1 MQDADFDAILAD
13 VESKATDAFGC
24 ISLLKTYTENI
35 GVHHFIVSRLH
46 SLKYDDL
53 EFFIPQFMQL
63 LVSYPTESMAL
74 EEFLLYYCER
84 YPHFSLIVFWHLQA
98 YIYELRNDADSYSF
112 QVVRRF
118 VSKLQTILFN
128 PNIPHLD
135 QNVFRENLK
144 PALVL
149 CGAMAASFGVRGFDR
164 HSLCLIKSQARQ
176 QKSFVFKLANFQK
189 TLTRNLTLKN
199 KRLSSDANS
208 SIKSDG
214 ETVVNKITA
223 KSHDADRHELQRSN
237 SLPRIPSKARQSL
250 SISHSDDSEM
260 NSTDDEIEH
269 RDSSAS
275 RKESYESS
283 SSYHSR
289 QNLMKLESDLKI
301 NTFIKSKK
309 STKSPVSQEVNPI
322 SLENEAVSKIRSQFS
337 DNVSSRSLPDLSQRI
352 SSEERPYLFPV
363 DSESSFSVVSN
374 SDRFSGDPPIS
385 NYGNTSIMTMEEMT
399 KALQSIYAK
408 KENDFIMA
416 LQNISLRLAQL
427 PKEARLSALR
437 AELSIINENLLPAE
451 IDIPQLLPI
460 TSKKNKKYHKI
471 LRISVNEACVL
482 NSAERVPFL
491 LLIEYLSDEFD
502 FNPISE
508 NNRTLLLAANS
519 RDGTKTEMSPIFGA
533 SGKLGT
539 NQNNLFQE
547 DFKTADNASEVSSLH
562 EADLSEI
569 SLMTRNDLG
578 TNLDKLK
585 VLDAERSVNQS
596 HVNPER
602 VPNIEPSRVSE
613 AAGNNLADQM
623 RIASVMLQ
631 QLESSNRSTSDQSL
645 AIKNRIVESMIAL
658 QDRFESINYTNL
670 AHLNGAEG
678 SAGERKL
685 ENDFKLSEDWATKK
699 ARIRKT
705 SVYGH
710 LRNWE
715 LCSVIAKNGDDL
727 PQEAFACQLI
737 TMISSIW
744 RNAGVPTW
752 TKRMRILITSA
763 STGLVET
770 ITNAMSIHSIKK
782 SLTELS
788 IANGENVKGTIFTLK
803 DYFEKKYGSPNS
815 VRYVRAQDCFARSL
829 ASYSILC
836 YVLQIKDR
844 HNGNIM
850 LDDEGHII
858 HIDFGFLLSNSPG
871 SMGFEAAPFKLT
883 AEYIDVLGGLESKHY
898 QDFKDICKQSF
909 KAIRKEHEQIVTMVE
924 LMQKES
930 NLPCFRSGES
940 TSNLLKQ
947 RLQLALADDE
957 CDAFVENNLIAK
969 SLGSMYTRLYDQF
982 QMLTQ
987 GIYS

>member
-1 MQDADFDAILAD
+1 MMHEDDFESILHD
-13 VESKATDAFGC
+13 VESRSNDVFGC
-24 ISLLKTYTENI
+24 ISLLKTYTDNI
-35 GVHHFIVSRLH
+35 GVHHHIVQKLRAF
-46 SLKYDDL
+46 KYDDL
-53 EFFIPQFMQL
+53 EFFIPQLMQL

-74 EEFLLYYCER
+74 EEFLLLYCER

-98 YIYELRNDADSYSF
+98 YVYELRNEADSYSF

-135 QNVFRENLK
+135 QNVFRENTK

-149 CGAMAASFGVRGFDR
+149 CGALAASFAVHGFDSY
-164 HSLCLIKSQARQ
+164 SLSLIKSQARQ

-199 KRLSSDANS
+199 KRLSSEATQS
-208 SIKSDG
+208 RKSDDD
-214 ETVVNKITA
+214 TLLLRDITNVRGLERN
-223 KSHDADRHELQRSN
+223 DLQRSN
-237 SLPRIPSKARQSL
+237 SLPRIPSKGRQSL
-250 SISHSDDSEM
+250 AISHSDDSEL
-260 NSTDDEIEH
+260 NSTDDESDN
-269 RDSSAS
+269 RNSTST
-275 RKESYESS
+275 RKDSYETASS
-283 SSYHSR
+283 IISR
-289 QNLMKLESDLKI
+289 NKLLKVEDDLKI
-301 NTFIKSKK
+301 NTVIKSKK
-309 STKSPVSQEVNPI
+309 SMKAISGNVSVLNAYE
-322 SLENEAVSKIRSQFS
+322 SEAVGRLRLQLA
-337 DNVSSRSLPDLSQRI
+337 DNASSRSLPDLTHRLLF
-352 SSEERPYLFPV
+352 EDRPYLSPAE
-363 DSESSFSVVSN
+363 SESSFSVVSTNDRTVSETSN
-374 SDRFSGDPPIS
+374 ST
-385 NYGNTSIMTMEEMT
+385 YGASFPFTSEEKT
-399 KALQSIYAK
+399 RTLQSIYAK
-408 KENDFIMA
+408 KENDFIMS

-437 AELSIINENLLPAE
+437 AELAIINESLLPAE

-460 TSKKNKKYHKI
+460 TSKKNKKYHKM

-502 FNPISE
+502 FNPTTEE
-508 NNRTLLLAANS
+508 NKSILQTSNVGDGDKNITSPHFNSWGRTGS
-519 RDGTKTEMSPIFGA
+519 QHTTPI
-533 SGKLGT
+533 L
-539 NQNNLFQE
+539 NQFKGLE
-547 DFKTADNASEVSSLH
+547 SAHDFSSID

-569 SLMTRNDLG
+569 SMSRNDMSKNLDHLKLLDHEG
-578 TNLDKLK
+578 TDGSTNLEVKSQTIDSPK
-585 VLDAERSVNQS
+585 VGEG
-596 HVNPER
+596 
-602 VPNIEPSRVSE
+602 
-613 AAGNNLADQM
+613 AGKNLADQM

-645 AIKNRIVESMIAL
+645 AIKNRIVESMISL

-670 AHLNGAEG
+670 AHLSGAEG

-710 LRNWE
+710 LPNWE

-737 TMISSIW
+737 SMISTIW
-744 RNAGVPTW
+744 RNAGVPSW

-763 STGLVET
+763 QTGLVET

-788 IANGENVKGTIFTLK
+788 IANGQNSKGLIFNLC
-803 DYFEKKYGSPNS
+803 DYFEKKYGPPDS
-815 VRYVRAQDCFARSL
+815 VKHIRAQDCFARSL

-883 AEYIDVLGGLESKHY
+883 AEYVDVLGGVDSKHFA
-898 QDFKDICKQSF
+898 DFKDICKQCF
-909 KAIRKEHEQIVTMVE
+909 KAIRKEHERVITMVE
-924 LMQKES
+924 IMQKDS
-930 NLPCFRSGES
+930 NLPCFGSGEN

-947 RLQLALADDE
+947 RLQLTLSEDE
-957 CDAFVENNLIAK
+957 CDAFVENNLIGK